1 MSEKAGRYGL
11 YQSVTREL
19 EAQVKSKQGDFV
31 KSIFVSLVAVWCL
44 GIFFATPVAADA
56 VTPGTYQL
64 FDHPDANLTALQGP
78 YGLRGDFIPP
88 PGDGPVFSVSCVACD
103 GDVTKNAFVTLVWD
117 GFNATISGAIFNN
130 LTKEMWTVVHTMTTN
145 LEPKGFSSSD
155 TEFTPNQSILTL
167 TPPVGPDIVTFAKAN
182 GSGDSFL
189 FLADGHRLGGYA
201 GFHDHTIVGRGWL
214 DEDGT
219 NDWIVTAKRIP
230 EPSTL
235 LLLGPG
241 LLGLGFFRRRLE

>member
-1 MSEKAGRYGL
+1 M
-11 YQSVTREL
+11 
-19 EAQVKSKQGDFV
+19 KSKQGEFV
-31 KSIFVSLVAVWCL
+31 KSILVSLVAVWCI

-56 VTPGTYQL
+56 VIPGTYQL
-64 FDHPDANLTALQGP
+64 FNHPDANLTGSQGP
-78 YGLRGDFIPP
+78 YGLRGDWISPP
-88 PGDGPVFSVSCVACD
+88 SGSGPVFSVFCVTCD
-103 GDVTKNAFVTLVWD
+103 GVDATKNAFVTLVWD
-117 GFNATISGAIFNN
+117 GFNVTISGTIYNN
-130 LTKEMWTVVHTMTTN
+130 HTKEIWTVVHTMTTN
-145 LEPKGFSSSD
+145 PEPDGFSSSD
-155 TEFTPNQSILTL
+155 TLTSVLTL
-167 TPPVGPDIVTFAKAN
+167 TPPGGPLIVTTAKAN
-182 GSGDSFL
+182 GNGDSFL

-214 DEDGT
+214 YEDGT